1 MKYLFLF
8 FPFFLQS
15 QNLFELYE
23 IGKFPAVLN
32 ETSGLETK
40 DSNSVWTHTDSG
52 GEAALYKTNTS
63 GTLLKTVK
71 LINASNLDFEDICFA
86 QDGKVFIGDFG
97 NNLNDRK
104 NLRIFITSISELESK
119 DSVMV
124 DTISF
129 SYPDQSL
136 FPPAA
141 PDRNFDCEAFFHFN
155 NFLYLFTKHRG
166 NYNYTKCYRMP
177 ALKGLQTPVLLDS
190 FATNTW
196 ITAADISPNGKRM
209 ALLSETKIQLFEN
222 FGADS
227 FFHGKYTSIP
237 LSLTQKEGIVFVTNE
252 MLYLSD
258 EASILPGGKLYKMY
272 VDRKVDTSKMDT
284 IKVSINH
291 VILNEQTISI
301 NDIPITWENEKID
314 LKEPFTIS
322 LYDTM
327 GRLFFNGK
335 DKTVFNLPDLK
346 RGTYFLYLKQG
357 NIKLKK
363 KFLY

>member
-52 GEAALYKTNTS
+52 GEAALYKTNSS
-63 GTLLKTVK
+63 GALLKTVK

-104 NLRIFITSISELESK
+104 NLRIFITSISDLESK

-141 PDRNFDCEAFFHFN
+141 PDRNFDCEAFFISIIFST
-155 NFLYLFTKHRG
+155 YLPSIAGTTT
-166 NYNYTKCYRMP
+166 TKCYRMP

-209 ALLSETKIQLFEN
+209 ALLSETKIQVFEN

-227 FFHGKYTSIP
+227 FFHGKYASIP
-237 LSLTQKEGIVFVTNE
+237 LSAHTEGGN
-252 MLYLSD
+252 
-258 EASILPGGKLYKMY
+258 
-272 VDRKVDTSKMDT
+272 R
-284 IKVSINH
+284 
-291 VILNEQTISI
+291 
-301 NDIPITWENEKID
+301 
-314 LKEPFTIS
+314 
-322 LYDTM
+322 
-327 GRLFFNGK
+327 
-335 DKTVFNLPDLK
+335 
-346 RGTYFLYLKQG
+346 FL
-357 NIKLKK
+357 
-363 KFLY
+363 